1 MNDIQLII
9 DGKEY
14 ICRPVEETDAVE
26 SERPRT
32 GYERVDADEDCWH
45 IYDER
50 VEECYEDGC
59 GNNDDIYAAGNYYND
74 EQLAIDNGRA
84 EMLMRRIRQWQA
96 LNDEPV
102 NWEDDN
108 TEQWYIAY
116 KYTECELLLF
126 VATSDVRNIG
136 NVYFSS
142 SQAADEARDIFR
154 DELMWYFTEYR
165 QRLDEPKGDK

>member
-1 MNDIQLII
+1 MSDIKLII

-32 GYERVDADEDCWH
+32 GYERVDADEDCWY

-96 LNDEPV
+96 LNDEAV
-102 NWEDDN
+102 NWTGENSVKWAIYFDYDSEILE
-108 TEQWYIAY
+108 TQDACAY
-116 KYTECELLLF
+116 RDLGQ
-126 VATSDVRNIG
+126 I
-136 NVYFSS
+136 YFSTKEKAEE
-142 SQAADEARDIFR
+142 AATVFYDD
-154 DELMWYFTEYR
+154 LMWYFTQFR